1 MLLHHVFVEMN
12 GKAGARS
19 HAIGGM
25 DAITQALATAA
36 RRLGAM
42 FESDVPVRRI
52 LMERAFAH
60 ARLTGMS
67 RAPIVEMLIRSTPDT
82 SIAPKGA
89 HVASLCCQHF
99 PYKPPGSRNGH
110 QVRARAARLNFSTVN
125 SYAPNFR
132 ASDMGHS
139 ALSPMDLAE
148 KPGLAAGD
156 NSRGESGLAERWA
169 TRRC

>member
-1 MLLHHVFVEMN
+1 
-12 GKAGARS
+12 
-19 HAIGGM
+19 
-25 DAITQALATAA
+25 LATDA

-42 FESDVPVRRI
+42 FESDVTVRRI

-139 ALSPMDLAE
+139 ALSPMISE
-148 KPGLAAGD
+148 KPSRRRRLVPAVESDWLSDGARRQKVRLPHQRSRFGAAVAAD
-156 NSRGESGLAERWA
+156 P
-169 TRRC
+169 RRAPPALRY